1 LKPRVAVS
9 RVDDRPDSCLAAG
22 LCAVG
27 AVATGAAVQVDNG
40 YRHPLAFAWLSV
52 AVVAVLLA
60 LMRPSRPELESAL
73 ERVLPPALALALA
86 GQFIT
91 LVLAPPAGP
100 TSSSWSWRAP
110 FLLALGFASVA
121 VVGILQSRALV
132 RRVAVGFLLA
142 THFSLGVWMIRS
154 SPSPLIDVFVFQR
167 ESAAALREGINP
179 YSITFPNIYENSEF
193 YGPGLVVDG
202 RLMFGAP
209 YPPLSL
215 LLSSVAEV
223 IAGDARFA
231 QLTAMTVA
239 GALMASTRPGPV
251 CGLAA
256 AVYLF
261 TPRNFL
267 VLEQSWTE
275 PFLVLFLAVTVW
287 CAVRCPRVMPYALGL
302 FLAVKQYAVLGL
314 PLAALLVRPPWTFT
328 RLKPLV
334 GRALLVAAAV
344 SLPLALLDPA
354 AYVRSVV
361 TLQFHQ
367 PFRANALSYLTLM
380 SGPDGHVPV
389 GAGAAFLAAAV
400 VAGLTLWRAPRTPAG
415 FALGLSAT
423 FLVFFGLNKQ
433 AFCNYYFFVIGALC
447 VAVAASDTTSHRTVT
462 AGAATAP

>member
-1 LKPRVAVS
+1 MKPRVAVS
-9 RVDDRPDSCLAAG
+9 RVDDRQDGCLAAG

-40 YRHPLAFAWLSV
+40 YQHPIAFAWMSV
-52 AVVAVLLA
+52 AVVAALLA
-60 LMRPSRPELESAL
+60 LTLPSRPELETAL
-73 ERVLPPALALALA
+73 ERVLPPALVLAVV

-100 TSSSWSWRAP
+100 TSSSWSWRPP
-110 FLLALGFASVA
+110 FLLAMGVASAA
-121 VVGILQSRALV
+121 VVGILRPGP
-132 RRVAVGFLLA
+132 RRIAVVVLLA
-142 THFSLGVWMIRS
+142 THSILGVWMIQS
-154 SPSPLIDVFVFQR
+154 SPSPLVDVFVFQR

-179 YSITFPNIYENSEF
+179 YSITFPNIYGSSEF

-215 LLSSVAEV
+215 LLSSVTDV
-223 IAGDARFA
+223 IAGDVRFA
-231 QLTAMTVA
+231 QLIAMTLA
-239 GALMASTRPGPV
+239 GALMASTRPGPAS
-251 CGLAA
+251 GLAA

-261 TPRNFL
+261 TPRNFFE
-267 VLEQSWTE
+267 LEQSWTE
-275 PFLVLFLAVTVW
+275 PFLVLFLAATVW
-287 CAVRCPRVMPYALGL
+287 CAVRCPRVMPYAFGL
-302 FLAVKQYAVLGL
+302 FLAVKQYALLGL

-354 AYVRSVV
+354 AFVHSVV

-380 SGPDGHVPV
+380 IGSDGHVPV

-400 VAGLTLWRAPRTPAG
+400 VAGLALWRAPRTPAG

-447 VAVAASDTTSHRTVT
+447 VAVAASDTAARRTVT
-462 AGAATAP
+462 ADAAPAP